1 SVGKPFN
8 RISDINAKAAMPYA
22 ALHLKRGSKWVVT
35 SATPGIGKD
44 FLGQGA
50 IFLGVSPFRM
60 DAYGSGKNPI
70 IEVLNNDPQ
79 NILPACR
86 MHSGGSQSP
95 APKNDI
101 VISNID
107 FVRSGTFAANLIQFV
122 YSSTSPAATA
132 SNIYLDKC
140 NCVSRVKAAS
150 YAMWIRMQYSAVA
163 TAGKTTNFGVWGGSS
178 VADGG
183 DQSTGIGFFCG
194 AQNW

>member
-1 SVGKPFN
+1 RGKNDSSYVTATTTKTIKVSAYSASGGDWYFDSNAPTGGDGSVGKPFN

-122 YSSTSPAATA
+122 Y
-132 SNIYLDKC
+132 
-140 NCVSRVKAAS
+140 
-150 YAMWIRMQYSAVA
+150 
-163 TAGKTTNFGVWGGSS
+163 
-178 VADGG
+178 
-183 DQSTGIGFFCG
+183 
-194 AQNW
+194 